1 MVEMHGWITIRETY
15 EVMDDADNIH
25 AIVDDINRNL
35 DELGY
40 PDLKPKWIN
49 GECFFQC
56 ALSTNHWGEQNQDIL
71 NIYYLIAKKAVGS
84 YGLLYVHD
92 DESETDSNVFV
103 VYKLARGKVE
113 RTVDTLLSPYIPTVE
128 DSVE

>member
-15 EVMDDADNIH
+15 EVTDDANNID

-56 ALSTNHWGEQNQDIL
+56 SVFTNHLGEHNQDIL

-113 RTVDTLLSPYIPTVE
+113 RTVDTLLSPFIPTVE

>member
-15 EVMDDADNIH
+15 EVTDDANNID
-25 AIVDDINRNL
+25 AIVDDINRDL

-49 GECFFQC
+49 GECFLQC
-56 ALSTNHWGEQNQDIL
+56 SVFTNHWGEHNQDIL

-128 DSVE
+128 DSI